1 MLMLITYYV
10 CIYIIKR
17 VIKYMGTAGYSHG
30 SVKLKQL
37 SQLWSGEALLTL
49 FFSAWYCYKMW
60 KKIACRR
67 KRKERESSLHCQ
79 GSWGWVLYYA
89 DSVFADQ
96 TERTQQYVVSMS
108 LIGSR
113 EYALSSFIL
122 LYVFFFLGFYFFFYY
137 QISTARGM
145 NVSDNERE
153 MRVTRVIR
161 EMSIVGN
168 M

>member
-17 VIKYMGTAGYSHG
+17 VIKYMGTARYSHD
-30 SVKLKQL
+30 SVKLEQL
-37 SQLWSGEALLTL
+37 SRLWSGETLLTL
-49 FFSAWYCYKMW
+49 FFSMVLLQTCE
-60 KKIACRR
+60 
-67 KRKERESSLHCQ
+67 KRLHAGEREKKERVHCIAREAEV
-79 GSWGWVLYYA
+79 GCYITLTVYLLTKR
-89 DSVFADQ
+89 SVPSNMW
-96 TERTQQYVVSMS
+96 VSMS

-122 LYVFFFLGFYFFFYY
+122 LYVFFFWGFIFLY

-145 NVSDNERE
+145 NVGDNERE

-161 EMSIVGN
+161 KMSIVGN

>member
-1 MLMLITYYV
+1 
-10 CIYIIKR
+10 
-17 VIKYMGTAGYSHG
+17 
-30 SVKLKQL
+30 
-37 SQLWSGEALLTL
+37 
-49 FFSAWYCYKMW
+49 
-60 KKIACRR
+60 
-67 KRKERESSLHCQ
+67 
-79 GSWGWVLYYA
+79 VLYYA

-96 TERTQQYVVSMS
+96 TERTQQYVS
-108 LIGSR
+108 
-113 EYALSSFIL
+113 
-122 LYVFFFLGFYFFFYY
+122 LYVSDREPRVRIIIIHIIVCFFLGFLFFMH